1 MKKNIKIQRF
11 FSYCQFRWSSN
22 GEDVAQGTFYLAL
35 KRYGVIDLP
44 FLLLKKLAFETARNL
59 RVYEITSGRED
70 GQIIIKPQSK
80 KVQEKLSRGSCTW
93 LKKDDDD
100 EGTIPLFPEEKKK
113 WLRRIR
119 RLRKKGLSDDQIIA
133 ALQPLAEKILKERGG

>member
-11 FSYCQFRWSSN
+11 FSYCRFRWGSN
-22 GEDVAQGTFYLAL
+22 GEDVGQGAFCIAL
-35 KRYGVIDLP
+35 KRYGRIDLP
-44 FLLLKKLAFETARNL
+44 FLLLKKLAFEAVRKL
-59 RVYEITSGRED
+59 RVYEITSGPED
-70 GQIIIKPQSK
+70 GQTIIKPQSK

-113 WLRRIR
+113 WLRKIR
-119 RLRKKGLSDDQIIA
+119 RLRKRGLSDNQIIA